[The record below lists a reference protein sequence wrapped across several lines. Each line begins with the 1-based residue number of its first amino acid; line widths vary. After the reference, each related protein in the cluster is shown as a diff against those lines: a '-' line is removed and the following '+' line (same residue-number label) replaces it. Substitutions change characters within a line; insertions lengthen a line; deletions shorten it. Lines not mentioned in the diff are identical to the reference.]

1 MQTRSWV
8 IGGAAVALVAVAA
21 IVRLQPVSVRSAVA
35 PLPPLAQ
42 DPPSIGGPPRTR
54 TSLPNAAVPSA
65 SGALV
70 TGVPPRTPATSSSRQ
85 SPAVLARRATR
96 ERADAIREQL
106 DERRRGAQNVPAV
119 AAPLAPAA
127 TEEGARRRR
136 EFLQKAVREQYIP
149 VAKSCYEELL
159 ARSPGAAGKVVLYF
173 SIVGDEDTGGVVDH
187 VETRDG
193 TSFDDPEFLLCMR
206 ESMYSTLF
214 DPPPNGAETTVEYP
228 LELSP

>member
-1 MQTRSWV
+1 MQTRLWV
-8 IGGAAVALVAVAA
+8 VGGAAVALVALAA
-21 IVRLQPVSVRSAVA
+21 MLRLRPDSVRSEIVPVA
-35 PLPPLAQ
+35 SLAL
-42 DPPSIGGPPRTR
+42 DPAELGGPPRTR
-54 TSLPNAAVPSA
+54 TSISNAEVAYAGGPA
-65 SGALV
+65 
-70 TGVPPRTPATSSSRQ
+70 TPTPAPPSSWQ

-96 ERADAIREQL
+96 ERADAIRKQL
-106 DERRRGAQNVPAV
+106 DERRRNTQNVPA
-119 AAPLAPAA
+119 AAPPLGPEAEQEAA
-127 TEEGARRRR
+127 ERRR

-159 ARSPGAAGKVVLYF
+159 ARRPKASGKVVLYF

-214 DPPPNGAETTVEYP
+214 DPPPSGGETTVEYP